1 VVEPR
6 GSASGGSANGFAVEL
21 AAGAG
26 AGVPCRAPARAGPV
40 GHVAAVRALVF
51 DPLTKVQRRHMR
63 DIGRRIM
70 RAIDP
75 NDRCFE
81 ERP

>member
-1 VVEPR
+1 
-6 GSASGGSANGFAVEL
+6 
-21 AAGAG
+21 
-26 AGVPCRAPARAGPV
+26 
-40 GHVAAVRALVF
+40 VAAVRALVF
-51 DPLTKVQRRHMR
+51 DPLTKVQHRQMR

-75 NDRCFE
+75 TDRCLE